1 MELIVQ
7 GYFYYTAMVSKVS
20 IEGLLVLQNVKK
32 KTSVWWWWE
41 LYNSDIHMLWNLGN
55 SSLLENV
62 NELRCPGDFPVYDH
76 ERLVM

>member
-32 KTSVWWWWE
+32 KPVCGDDENYTIVIFTCSGTSE
-41 LYNSDIHMLWNLGN
+41 THHFLKM
-55 SSLLENV
+55 
-62 NELRCPGDFPVYDH
+62 
-76 ERLVM
+76 